1 MGPNQSKIERTIE
14 DTNHEHTFQHEHN
27 DQCNAYVCLLAEGD
41 VDSDW
46 SFQCMMFNKASS
58 SMLHAG
64 LPKVE
69 IEYRTGNLLA
79 GIPDT
84 AMIVHAC
91 NCRGIWGAGVA
102 AQLEKQ
108 YPHAFKAHQEYC
120 HQEDNDDL
128 GRSMAIFHPG
138 PTIGC
143 LFTRAGYGKITE
155 REEKIGYEK
164 AVLQATE
171 TAMTSMLEGMSKQLQ
186 SGDLRFKNITEIRM
200 PMINNGHFGIEWD
213 KTAKVL
219 TGITMPA
226 PLQHLNP
233 IIVYRFEPTLP
244 IAIPGR
250 EGAPE
255 NMLLA
260 GQQDP

>member
-1 MGPNQSKIERTIE
+1 
-14 DTNHEHTFQHEHN
+14 
-27 DQCNAYVCLLAEGD
+27 
-41 VDSDW
+41 
-46 SFQCMMFNKASS
+46 MMFNKASS